1 MTKESVAAVTGA
13 SGFLGRAVLERLF
26 RGGTVRALVR
36 RRDARVEA
44 WERRGCE
51 IVVGN
56 LHDHEALA
64 RLMAGATVVYHC
76 AATMAKNDPDLSRQV
91 NVVGTENLA
100 RAAAAAEVSRL
111 LYVSS
116 ISVFAATRAPEGRIT
131 EGVEPQ
137 RVQRLNCYGRTKYQG
152 EVSLRRLARE
162 TGLACTIVR
171 PTNIYGPG
179 SGPWF
184 HQFERMLRR
193 FPFALGDLP
202 IDVVYVDDVADAMLL
217 AARSPAAAGATFHIG
232 NEMVRMNRFILE
244 VARVT
249 GRPARPLPRVVDRVI
264 RAMID
269 RGYRTVTGTHMS
281 MSLVRPVLYPHALA
295 SATFGYSPRIGLR
308 EGFDRLAAW
317 YRSLPRGGSDATAE
331 APTRALASP

>member
-1 MTKESVAAVTGA
+1 
-13 SGFLGRAVLERLF
+13 
-26 RGGTVRALVR
+26 
-36 RRDARVEA
+36 
-44 WERRGCE
+44 
-51 IVVGN
+51 
-56 LHDHEALA
+56 
-64 RLMAGATVVYHC
+64 
-76 AATMAKNDPDLSRQV
+76 
-91 NVVGTENLA
+91 
-100 RAAAAAEVSRL
+100 
-111 LYVSS
+111 
-116 ISVFAATRAPEGRIT
+116 
-131 EGVEPQ
+131 
-137 RVQRLNCYGRTKYQG
+137 
-152 EVSLRRLARE
+152 
-162 TGLACTIVR
+162 
-171 PTNIYGPG
+171 
-179 SGPWF
+179 
-184 HQFERMLRR
+184 
-193 FPFALGDLP
+193 
-202 IDVVYVDDVADAMLL
+202 VDDVADAMLL

-308 EGFDRLAAW
+308 DGFDRLAAW